1 MNERGLDTTAARH
14 LIGRLRELIA
24 ALDRRT
30 QRPERQGETLIAA
43 ESAELRAQA
52 AKRLAELETG
62 NLS

>member
-1 MNERGLDTTAARH
+1 VDTTAGRH
-14 LIGRLRELIA
+14 LIGRLHEFIA

-52 AKRLAELETG
+52 VERIAELETG